1 MRPLNKGVDILNHAL
16 ARSGHHEPGRK
27 SHAVTPGKRKRSAR
41 EKSVESG
48 EVQLP
53 IHTINSRRI
62 LKSLPS
68 QVLSSGRSRTVS
80 LGEEGAAG
88 LERMEMEEGGFC
100 SKFIEHLKKGTIFSR
115 EGAVV
120 A

>member
-1 MRPLNKGVDILNHAL
+1 MRPLQTIVDILNHAL

-53 IHTINSRRI
+53 IHTIHISRM
-62 LKSLPS
+62 LKSLPF

-88 LERMEMEEGGFC
+88 LERMEMEEVGLC
-100 SKFIEHLKKGTIFSR
+100 
-115 EGAVV
+115 
-120 A
+120 

>member
-1 MRPLNKGVDILNHAL
+1 M
-16 ARSGHHEPGRK
+16 
-27 SHAVTPGKRKRSAR
+27 TPGKRKRSAR

-53 IHTINSRRI
+53 IHAIHMSSI
-62 LKSLPS
+62 LKSLPL

-88 LERMEMEEGGFC
+88 LERMEMEEVGLC
-100 SKFIEHLKKGTIFSR
+100 
-115 EGAVV
+115 
-120 A
+120 

>member
-1 MRPLNKGVDILNHAL
+1 M
-16 ARSGHHEPGRK
+16 
-27 SHAVTPGKRKRSAR
+27 TPGKRKRSAR

-53 IHTINSRRI
+53 IHTIHSRGI
-62 LKSLPS
+62 LKSF

-88 LERMEMEEGGFC
+88 LERMEMEEVGFC
-100 SKFIEHLKKGTIFSR
+100 FKLVEHLKRGSARQSFLGR
-115 EGAVV
+115 VQ
-120 A
+120 

>member
-1 MRPLNKGVDILNHAL
+1 M
-16 ARSGHHEPGRK
+16 
-27 SHAVTPGKRKRSAR
+27 TPGKRKRSAR

-53 IHTINSRRI
+53 IHTIHSSRI
-62 LKSLPS
+62 LKSF

-88 LERMEMEEGGFC
+88 LERMEMEEVGFC
-100 SKFIEHLKKGTIFSR
+100 FKLVEHLKRGSARQSFLGR
-115 EGAVV
+115 VQ
-120 A
+120 

>member
-1 MRPLNKGVDILNHAL
+1 M
-16 ARSGHHEPGRK
+16 
-27 SHAVTPGKRKRSAR
+27 TPGKRKRSAR

-53 IHTINSRRI
+53 IHTIHSRGI
-62 LKSLPS
+62 LKSLPF

-88 LERMEMEEGGFC
+88 LERMEMEEVLNFLN
-100 SKFIEHLKKGTIFSR
+100 FYKGKVRDNFF
-115 EGAVV
+115 
-120 A
+120 

>member
-1 MRPLNKGVDILNHAL
+1 MRPLQTVVDILNHAL

-53 IHTINSRRI
+53 IHTIHISSI
-62 LKSLPS
+62 LKSLPL

-88 LERMEMEEGGFC
+88 LERMEMEEVGLC
-100 SKFIEHLKKGTIFSR
+100 
-115 EGAVV
+115 
-120 A
+120 

>member
-1 MRPLNKGVDILNHAL
+1 M
-16 ARSGHHEPGRK
+16 
-27 SHAVTPGKRKRSAR
+27 TPGKRKRSAR

-53 IHTINSRRI
+53 IPTIHSRRI
-62 LKSLPS
+62 LKSLPL

-88 LERMEMEEGGFC
+88 LERMEMEEVGFC
-100 SKFIEHLKKGTIFSR
+100 FKLVEHLKRGSARQSFLGR
-115 EGAVV
+115 VQ
-120 A
+120 

>member
-1 MRPLNKGVDILNHAL
+1 M
-16 ARSGHHEPGRK
+16 
-27 SHAVTPGKRKRSAR
+27 TPGKRKRSAR

-53 IHTINSRRI
+53 IHTIQSRRI

-88 LERMEMEEGGFC
+88 LERMEMEEVGLCFRSYKAKC
-100 SKFIEHLKKGTIFSR
+100 ETIFSR

>member
-1 MRPLNKGVDILNHAL
+1 M
-16 ARSGHHEPGRK
+16 
-27 SHAVTPGKRKRSAR
+27 TPGKRKRSAR

-53 IHTINSRRI
+53 IDTIHSRRI
-62 LKSLPS
+62 LKSF

-88 LERMEMEEGGFC
+88 LERMEMEEVGFC
-100 SKFIEHLKKGTIFSR
+100 FKLVEHLKGEVRDKVF
-115 EGAVV
+115 
-120 A
+120 